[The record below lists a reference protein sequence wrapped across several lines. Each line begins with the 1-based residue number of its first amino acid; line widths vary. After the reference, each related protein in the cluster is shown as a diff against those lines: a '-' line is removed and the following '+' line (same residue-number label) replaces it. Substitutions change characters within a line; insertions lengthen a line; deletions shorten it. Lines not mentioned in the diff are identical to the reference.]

1 VRVNRFPIFINF
13 LLCWSCFG
21 SYKMLL
27 HFWYYYVYRKSVKYG
42 HRQGSNNDG
51 VSSVTSRMTNGE
63 TTSPKLS
70 NESCSSQ
77 NSSNRSSVT
86 GDTSKLL
93 GYQLIET
100 SHENQ
105 DVVENSGS
113 YTYRSKSCKISQV
126 ILHFIQLL
134 YDKATYF

>member
-1 VRVNRFPIFINF
+1 
-13 LLCWSCFG
+13 
-21 SYKMLL
+21 M
-27 HFWYYYVYRKSVKYG
+27 YRKSVKYG
-42 HRQGSNNDG
+42 HKQGSNNDG
-51 VSSVTSRMTNGE
+51 VSLVTPRMTNGE

-70 NESCSSQ
+70 DESCSSQ
-77 NSSNRSSVT
+77 NSSNRSSLT

-93 GYQLIET
+93 GYQLTEM
-100 SHENQ
+100 SPENQ